1 MSSREAASLFVDA
14 IRVASKIDTER
25 PVIIII
31 DGLDETDRK
40 HLMSTATIFAQLLNN
55 LSDCPNAKI
64 FISSRTEDEITN
76 PFERCIARN
85 NHVKHMHLDTGA
97 SFNDVA
103 SYLRR
108 NMKDLWLEYDLPIKD
123 WPNKEGQEKLAGHAS
138 GLFIWAV
145 TALKFFR
152 QQAEAIELGS
162 ERLSSVLTDLT
173 GSSKGL
179 MDINALYNYIIVKT
193 YKDQASS
200 SDDAEQIYRTFRRL
214 VGAIVV
220 LSEPFSVSNLCRILN
235 TPQMLSISTADVI
248 HFIRRLR
255 TVLIPGTG
263 VVHSHTVPRL
273 HKSFFEYITGDR
285 VDIRFR
291 VDISASHRE
300 LVVCCLHQL
309 ALARSA
315 TASYK
320 MPYLFRYATR
330 FWLNHLSSSDM
341 ASGVLITSPNQNFH
355 EVENLLRPLRTKQ
368 GILPIGLVVS
378 GSSVVAAVLGQTC
391 AWDISSGLVEGGISI
406 HKRASVELPKLIPDH
421 LTKSRPSHLT
431 PAIVSVLPS
440 DCAYINWVLP
450 NERFGLWNTKTR
462 EMKTLQI
469 LKRAKWT
476 FSSGNTI
483 DGGHFAETRDGV
495 IYIWN
500 IHTKVSEV
508 RSVNFYEETGKW
520 KQYISSL
527 ALSPSVHT
535 LAAGCDDGT
544 VYFWNLRYNPA
555 RLISSLS
562 PPSVKKKSSVTI
574 LVFSSDGTKALS
586 CSEAEID
593 ITAWTLF
600 DSEVHHALL
609 VCTGTASP
617 RSLTFSNDGGAALSG
632 HSDGKICIWDIKSK
646 ELIGSPLT
654 SSYTRESISAIYFSK
669 NGESIISGTE
679 GGRIEIW
686 DIETRQLVASFDGGN
701 DSVIGMISSSQDH
714 HLCVAGIP
722 ELRLLEIQGKFN
734 ELQLNNGCIDIASSL
749 VNSQVAALSQNNTLC
764 LWDAVTGRLIAELQE
779 DDMAPLSTTMDRTKQ
794 SHTSP
799 PFMLTEQ
806 EYNPNRHETC
816 FGMQWYPLR
825 HADSGLWAFIGDHV
839 IRGHKDGTLI
849 VTQHKEGKKQ
859 AKFVKKL
866 DALPIK
872 RKRAI
877 WTDNDNKILVNILL
891 VQREEGVQTSNGTF
905 KDPAFQ
911 AAAAALKESHLSSG
925 GALKSSDS
933 CKTRYNA

>member
-14 IRVASKIDTER
+14 ISVASKIDAER
-25 PVIIII
+25 PVIIVI

-76 PFERCIARN
+76 PFAQSIARN
-85 NHVKHMHLDTGA
+85 KHVKHMHLDTRA

-103 SYLRR
+103 SYLSS
-108 NMKDLWLEYDLPIKD
+108 NIKHIWLEYALPIGD
-123 WPNKEGQEKLAGHAS
+123 WPGKEGLEKLADHAS

-152 QQAEAIELGS
+152 QRAEAIELGS

-179 MDINALYNYIIVKT
+179 MDINALYHYIIVKT
-193 YKDQASS
+193 YEDQARS
-200 SDDAEQIYRTFRRL
+200 SDDAERIYRTFRRL

-235 TPQMLSISTADVI
+235 TPQILSISTADVI

-263 VVHSHTVPRL
+263 VVHSQTVPRL

-291 VDISASHRE
+291 VDISASHHE

-309 ALARSA
+309 TLARSA

-330 FWLNHLSSSDM
+330 FWLNHLSSSGM

-355 EVENLLRPLRTKQ
+355 EVGNLLQSSPTKQ
-368 GILPIGLVVS
+368 DILPIGLIVS
-378 GSSVVAAVLGQTC
+378 GSSVVASVLGRTC
-391 AWDISSGLVEGGISI
+391 AWDISSGLVQDGISI
-406 HKRASVELPKLIPDH
+406 YESASVELPKVIPDH
-421 LTKSRPSHLT
+421 LTKLRPSRPA
-431 PAIVSVLPS
+431 PAIVRVLPS
-440 DCAYINWVLP
+440 DCAYVNWVLP

-462 EMKTLQI
+462 ELKTLQT

-495 IYIWN
+495 IHIWN
-500 IHTKVSEV
+500 IYTKVSEV
-508 RSVNFYEETGKW
+508 RSVNFYEETEKW
-520 KQYISSL
+520 KQYISCL
-527 ALSPSVHT
+527 ALSPSAHT
-535 LAAGCDDGT
+535 LAVGCDDGT
-544 VYFWNLRYNPA
+544 VHFWNLHYDPV
-555 RLISSLS
+555 RLISSSS
-562 PPSVKKKSSVTI
+562 PPSVEKQSPVTM
-574 LVFSSDGTKALS
+574 LVFSADGTKALS
-586 CSEAEID
+586 CSETEID

-600 DSEVHHALL
+600 DREVHHALL
-609 VCTGTASP
+609 VCTGTAPP

-646 ELIGSPLT
+646 ELTGSPIT
-654 SSYTRESISAIYFSK
+654 PSYARESISAIYFSE
-669 NGESIISGTE
+669 NGESIISGTAR
-679 GGRIEIW
+679 GRIDIW
-686 DIETRQLVASFDGGN
+686 DIETRQLIASFHGEN
-701 DSVIGMISSSQDH
+701 DSVIGTISSSTTQNH
-714 HLCVAGIP
+714 HLCVAGIS
-722 ELRLLEIQGKFN
+722 ELRLLEIQGKYN
-734 ELQLNNGCIDIASSL
+734 NLQLNGDRMEIASSL

-764 LWDAVTGRLIAELQE
+764 LWDAVTGRLIAESQE
-779 DDMAPLSTTMDRTKQ
+779 DDMASLSTTTHQTEQSSPVIFFRNHSLVTIKGGKRLSWKTMSDGKLSCNRTP
-794 SHTSP
+794 SPLHTSP
-799 PFMLTEQ
+799 PFMLIEK
-806 EYNPNRHETC
+806 EFNPNRPAMC
-816 FGMQWYPLR
+816 FGMQWYPPR

-839 IRGHKDGTLI
+839 IRGRKDGTLI
-849 VTQHKEGKKQ
+849 IAQHRGK
-859 AKFVKKL
+859 VR
-866 DALPIK
+866 D
-872 RKRAI
+872 
-877 WTDNDNKILVNILL
+877 
-891 VQREEGVQTSNGTF
+891 
-905 KDPAFQ
+905 
-911 AAAAALKESHLSSG
+911 H
-925 GALKSSDS
+925 
-933 CKTRYNA
+933 